1 MEKTA
6 LIIATVAL
14 TIFGS
19 IVVLALFLSQ
29 QKNNEVAG
37 GMTYSYDEQNRL
49 QSVQPMRNNFV
60 KLVPVGD
67 EHF

>member
-19 IVVLALFLSQ
+19 IVVFALFLN
-29 QKNNEVAG
+29 QKNETPTG
-37 GMTYSYDEQNRL
+37 GMAYSYDEQNRL
-49 QSVQPMRNNFV
+49 RSVQPMR
-60 KLVPVGD
+60 LIPGD
-67 EHF
+67 QS